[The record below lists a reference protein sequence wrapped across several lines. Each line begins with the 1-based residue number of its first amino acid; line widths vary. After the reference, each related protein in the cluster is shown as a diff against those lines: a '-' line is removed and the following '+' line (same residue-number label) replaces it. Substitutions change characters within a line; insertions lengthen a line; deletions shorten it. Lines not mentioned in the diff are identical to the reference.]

1 MTTGHATPSPHPST
15 VGVVSA
21 RQAAFLRIVTEAAR
35 ENANK
40 RGAVVVYDAE
50 GRSGVV
56 FMPRSALDTM
66 PTIVQWFVDTYDMCS
81 EFVVINS
88 TTGEILR
95 AEY

>member
-1 MTTGHATPSPHPST
+1 MTTGYATPSPHPPT

-21 RQAAFLRIVTEAAR
+21 RQAAFLRIVTDTAR
-35 ENANK
+35 KNANK
-40 RGAVVVYDAE
+40 RGAVVVYEAE

-56 FMPRSALDTM
+56 FMPRSELDRT
-66 PTIVQWFVDTYDMCS
+66 PAIVQWFVDTYDMRS

-95 AEY
+95 VEY

>member
-1 MTTGHATPSPHPST
+1 MTRGRATSSPPPPT
-15 VGVVSA
+15 VGTISA
-21 RQAAFLRIVTEAAR
+21 RLTAFLQLVTDTAR

-66 PTIVQWFVDTYDMCS
+66 PTIVQWFVDTYNIHS
-81 EFVVINS
+81 EFVAINS

-95 AEY
+95 MEY